1 MALCDQY
8 GRDGPKH
15 PDCLTLAHF
24 QSIAVDFAKHGESVP
39 PNAFKKIRETQ
50 DRWPDFFEKDHEEMR
65 ISDGVLGHLYRD
77 ISNVEAWEAFILRDH
92 QSSIK
97 YEYDLSS
104 EIIDQAKNK
113 SIMHRYLSEVY
124 SALVKPCVAKLKQIM
139 LEFNFSSEAE
149 IFSSD
154 LRFKMFDN
162 TSDNRYKCNMPL
174 KTEDSM
180 SRLKSKLSRITERYT
195 AKFNEIVETH
205 EKGHGKWGV
214 PDQDARINIA
224 VATYLATYFDVN
236 QATKDYYALH

>member
-1 MALCDQY
+1 
-8 GRDGPKH
+8 
-15 PDCLTLAHF
+15 
-24 QSIAVDFAKHGESVP
+24 
-39 PNAFKKIRETQ
+39 
-50 DRWPDFFEKDHEEMR
+50 
-65 ISDGVLGHLYRD
+65 
-77 ISNVEAWEAFILRDH
+77 
-92 QSSIK
+92 
-97 YEYDLSS
+97 
-104 EIIDQAKNK
+104 
-113 SIMHRYLSEVY
+113 
-124 SALVKPCVAKLKQIM
+124 M

-180 SRLKSKLSRITERYT
+180 SRLKSKLGRITERYT

-205 EKGHGKWGV
+205 EKGQGKWGL

>member
-1 MALCDQY
+1 
-8 GRDGPKH
+8 
-15 PDCLTLAHF
+15 
-24 QSIAVDFAKHGESVP
+24 
-39 PNAFKKIRETQ
+39 
-50 DRWPDFFEKDHEEMR
+50 
-65 ISDGVLGHLYRD
+65 
-77 ISNVEAWEAFILRDH
+77 
-92 QSSIK
+92 
-97 YEYDLSS
+97 
-104 EIIDQAKNK
+104 
-113 SIMHRYLSEVY
+113 MHRYLSEVY

-180 SRLKSKLSRITERYT
+180 SRLKSKLGRITERYT

-205 EKGHGKWGV
+205 EKGHGKWGL
-214 PDQDARINIA
+214 PDHDARRNIA

-236 QATKDYYALH
+236 QATKDYYALNQDDKTFNDFLIDEVMEGNEEFDQVYHEKMKNYYETYKVNCKKIVNGDTRKQMKMLQCRKLLSVPWLVCPDALIGNLPNNF